1 MVKLKRL
8 SFSKLI
14 DWYWDEL
21 FFIRKKLGKD
31 RFIGNE
37 DPCQCETEKIIEY
50 SASPKVIRS
59 FMLIGV
65 LLDQMMWTH
74 SQKYYNSFRDNF
86 KLPKL
91 LSHPTSGFASPNWF
105 VYSYQ
110 SHNNPNK
117 INWPITK
124 NVANVILLGFYKWFK
139 KEAERDEYRMFQL
152 IILEEIN
159 KEFKEENKNK
169 LLEIVSDIHSELIY
183 L

>member
-1 MVKLKRL
+1 VKLKRL

-31 RFIGNE
+31 RFVGNE
-37 DPCQCETEKIIEY
+37 DPCQCETEQIIEN
-50 SASPKVIRS
+50 SSSPKVIRS

-74 SQKYYNSFRDNF
+74 YFDNYQTFRDKF

-91 LSHPTSGFASPNWF
+91 YSHGGGGMSSPNWF
-105 VYSYQ
+105 VYSYNNY
-110 SHNNPNK
+110 NNPNQ
-117 INWPITK
+117 INWITTK
-124 NVANVILLGFYKWFK
+124 HVADVILLGFYKWLK
-139 KEAERDEYRMFQL
+139 NETDRDTYRNFQL
-152 IILEEIN
+152 TILDEIN
-159 KEFKEENKNK
+159 KEFEKENRNK
-169 LLEIVSDIHSELIY
+169 LRSIVSDIHSDLIY

>member
-1 MVKLKRL
+1 MKLKRL

-31 RFIGNE
+31 RFVGNE
-37 DPCQCETEKIIEY
+37 DPCQCETEQIIEN
-50 SASPKVIRS
+50 SSSPKVMRS

-74 SQKYYNSFRDNF
+74 SQKYYNTFRDNF

-91 LSHPTSGFASPNWF
+91 LSHPSSGFASPNWF

-110 SHNNPNK
+110 SHNNPNQ

-124 NVANVILLGFYKWFK
+124 NVATVILLGFYKWFK
-139 KEAERDEYRMFQL
+139 KEAERDVYRMFQL

-159 KEFKEENKNK
+159 NEFKDENKNK
-169 LLEIVSDIHSELIY
+169 LHEIVSDIHSELIY